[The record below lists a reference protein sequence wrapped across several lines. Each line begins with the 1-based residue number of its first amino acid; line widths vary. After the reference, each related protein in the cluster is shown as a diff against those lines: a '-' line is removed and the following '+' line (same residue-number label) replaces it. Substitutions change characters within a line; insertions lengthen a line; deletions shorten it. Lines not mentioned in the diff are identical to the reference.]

1 MPKMFKKYVAALLLA
16 VVSAYF
22 GHVLAEGLEGGQQC
36 HTAQAVFISND
47 GASLGLDSHSYGHS
61 HDHGMSCDQW
71 LCSGFSGV
79 ILGTAAIVPLCLD
92 IENGSFISAMPN
104 RFCDRTV
111 EPRPNPP
118 RAG

>member
-1 MPKMFKKYVAALLLA
+1 MFQKYVATLLLT

-22 GHVLAEGLEGGQQC
+22 GHVLAEGLEGGQPC
-36 HTAQAVFISND
+36 HSVQAVLVSGE
-47 GASLGLDSHSYGHS
+47 GAGQGLGGHN

-79 ILGTAAIVPLCLD
+79 ILGTAAIVSLCLVL
-92 IENGSFISAMPN
+92 ENGSFISAMPD
-104 RFCDRTV
+104 RFCNRTV

-118 RAG
+118 RA